1 MPKKNLSYK
10 NRGMFLENIINETN
24 NYYLEKDR
32 AIIYKKPT
40 PIKVLNVEYR
50 TKKTTMINK
59 AVFSHTS
66 TLDYNGIYK
75 GHYIEFDAKEC
86 GYGLISRAKSA
97 AATRCTDFRMWN
109 L

>member
-40 PIKVLNVEYR
+40 PIKVLNV
-50 TKKTTMINK
+50 
-59 AVFSHTS
+59 
-66 TLDYNGIYK
+66 
-75 GHYIEFDAKEC
+75 
-86 GYGLISRAKSA
+86 AKSINSEKC
-97 AATRCTDFRMWN
+97 RSIQSGFD
-109 L
+109 